1 MNHPEIAKALL
12 QLEVAALDLA
22 SFCNLEA
29 PEFAG
34 MWRQIAG
41 NATATKRLQDTE
53 DIKCLVQSG
62 VMMFSYHPDSF
73 MEAYA
78 TRPDIE
84 EMISVNAEFDRK
96 RMSAAEAFGKLS
108 LAFEN
113 INGSVTSA
121 SLFFSN
127 FRM

>member
-1 MNHPEIAKALL
+1 MNHPEIATALL

-22 SFCNLEA
+22 HFCNLEA

-34 MWRQIAG
+34 AWRQIAG

-53 DIKCLVQSG
+53 DIRCLVQSG

-78 TRPDIE
+78 KRSDID
-84 EMISVNAEFDRK
+84 EMILVNAEFDRK
-96 RMSAAEAFGKLS
+96 KKSVAEAFGKLS
-108 LAFEN
+108 LAFED
-113 INGSVTSA
+113 INDSVTSA

-127 FRM
+127 FMI